1 VFNLVFVLDPSS
13 KSTSAQNESCRSSF
27 SLQLLF
33 WPNFKFLY
41 ENLSFNWSN
50 SSKNHLNEE
59 TVHLLCS
66 TLCRPD
72 AIPASGRRRT
82 TPRVG
87 NRAPTPLFT
96 LHWPGSFRSVHPYP
110 FPELLRRARARVAA
124 VRRAGHGSPPRL
136 DSLRPEP
143 SSLAVHRLHSTPCPF
158 EPNPGRIERFRR
170 DRHCCSSRTPPHAV
184 ELPLRGLLRPNQAQD
199 AANAAFHEL
208 VAEPVQEPRAEELQ
222 QVAVEHAPEDFVNP
236 ADLQGMPRSITII

>member
-1 VFNLVFVLDPSS
+1 MFDLIFVLDPSS

-41 ENLSFNWSN
+41 EKLSFNWSN

-72 AIPASGRRRT
+72 AIPASGRRRA
-82 TPRVG
+82 TPCVG
-87 NRAPTPLFT
+87 NRAPTLFFT

-124 VRRAGHGSPPRL
+124 VRRAGHGSPSRL
-136 DSLRPEP
+136 DSSHPKLRNLAPTSLRSIPCLLESFP
-143 SSLAVHRLHSTPCPF
+143 RPKSSCRTSSAIAVAPNSTP
-158 EPNPGRIERFRR
+158 RR
-170 DRHCCSSRTPPHAV
+170 
-184 ELPLRGLLRPNQAQD
+184 
-199 AANAAFHEL
+199 
-208 VAEPVQEPRAEELQ
+208 RA
-222 QVAVEHAPEDFVNP
+222 PS
-236 ADLQGMPRSITII
+236 PRSSPPKSSPW

>member
-1 VFNLVFVLDPSS
+1 MFP
-13 KSTSAQNESCRSSF
+13 
-27 SLQLLF
+27 
-33 WPNFKFLY
+33 Y

-72 AIPASGRRRT
+72 AIPASGRRRA

-136 DSLRPEP
+136 DSSHPELRNLAPTPLRPIRCLLE
-143 SSLAVHRLHSTPCPF
+143 SF
-158 EPNPGRIERFRR
+158 PGRFRR
-170 DRHCCSSRTPPHAV
+170 FRRGHHCCPRRAPPPLRRAAPPTILRIKSNRGELPGNLLSLSDAFPTRIHSAPPPFGRRIAADALSAARVRRRASLRLPARRRRTPHRRKPPQTAT
-184 ELPLRGLLRPNQAQD
+184 P
-199 AANAAFHEL
+199 AA
-208 VAEPVQEPRAEELQ
+208 
-222 QVAVEHAPEDFVNP
+222 
-236 ADLQGMPRSITII
+236 

>member
-1 VFNLVFVLDPSS
+1 MFDLIFVLDPSS

-72 AIPASGRRRT
+72 AIPASGRRRA

-136 DSLRPEP
+136 DSPHPELRNLAPTPLRSIPCLLESFPGRNRAAELRPPLP
-143 SSLAVHRLHSTPCPF
+143 SP
-158 EPNPGRIERFRR
+158 
-170 DRHCCSSRTPPHAV
+170 RTPPRAV
-184 ELPLRGLLRPNQAQD
+184 ELPLRGLLRPNRAPGELHRALLSLPD
-199 AANAAFHEL
+199 PFPGRIPRHRLRSAAA
-208 VAEPVQEPRAEELQ
+208 PPRT
-222 QVAVEHAPEDFVNP
+222 
-236 ADLQGMPRSITII
+236 R